1 MKRVGIVVALPA
13 EAATILPGRP
23 PRGRSIDVRP
33 GARMHICGVGE
44 ERAGHA
50 ARALVAEG
58 ADGLLSWGTAGAL
71 VSGLAPGTLLLPGA
85 VVDKTG
91 NRMAADIAWLDGL
104 QAAIGGAV
112 VHEVLAS
119 VGRPIGDPT
128 GRSALRRASGAVAV
142 DMETAAVASVAAEQG
157 LPWCAVRAIADPAG
171 SRLPVA
177 VQFAVD
183 PWGAPQWPR
192 FLAELALRPVDLLAL
207 ARLFRYFR
215 AATEA
220 LARAAERLE
229 LSRR

>member
-1 MKRVGIVVALPA
+1 MKRIGVVVALPA

-23 PRGRSIDVRP
+23 PRGRSIEVRP
-33 GARMHICGVGE
+33 GARMYICGMGQ

-50 ARALVAEG
+50 ARALVEEG

-85 VVDKTG
+85 VVDEAG
-91 NRMAADIAWLDGL
+91 NRTAADVAWLEGL
-104 QAAIGGAV
+104 QGAIGGAV
-112 VHEVLAS
+112 VHETLAS
-119 VGRPIGDPT
+119 VHRPIADPAAR
-128 GRSALRRASGAVAV
+128 GALRRASGAVAV
-142 DMETAAVASVAAEQG
+142 DMETAAVASAATEQG
-157 LPWCAVRAIADPAG
+157 LPWCAVRAIADPVE

-177 VQFAVD
+177 VQRAVD

-192 FLAELALRPVDLLAL
+192 FLAELALRPTDWLAL